1 MNEEIE
7 RLGKRLARERAAR
20 KEAERILE
28 EKSLELFNA
37 NLRLQ
42 AAAEQSE
49 LLVVQRTAELSQALQ
64 IAKQANLAKSDFL
77 ANMSHEIRTPMN
89 GIIGMTDLA
98 LEAQSQPERQEYL
111 DIVKRSAQ
119 SLLAIIN
126 DILDFSKIEAG
137 KINIEQA
144 PYNLHQT
151 VNDCFQVLRARA
163 DEKDLLI
170 ACTFDDATPPMVMGD
185 STRLRQIL
193 INLIGNAIKFT
204 KQGRIDIHIEKQVL
218 PDRQER
224 LKFRVQDTG
233 IGIAPNKLDSIFEA
247 FSQADI
253 STTRQYGG
261 TGLGLTI
268 TQRLVHLMGGQ
279 LQVNSQLG
287 VGSSFE
293 FDLPY
298 EKATELDASQ
308 TQPDPVHAVMP
319 SLSVLVVEDHPIN
332 QLLASRMLGKW
343 GHKVHLAENGQEALN
358 RLIAHPETFD
368 LILMDVQMP
377 IMGGLEA
384 TTKIRQMAP
393 FKGLP
398 IVAMTA
404 NAMLGDREMCLEAG
418 MDDYL
423 SKPIL
428 AKDLEEIL
436 HQLLARGLLNWP
448 GKR

>member
-7 RLGKRLARERAAR
+7 RLSKRLARERAAR

-111 DIVKRSAQ
+111 DVVKRSAQ

-151 VNDCFQVLRARA
+151 VNDCLQVLRARA
-163 DEKDLLI
+163 DDKDLVI
-170 ACTFDDATPPMVMGD
+170 VCTFDDTTPAMVMGD
-185 STRLRQIL
+185 PTRLRQIL

-204 KQGRIDIHIEKQVL
+204 KQGRIDIHIEKQLL
-218 PDRQER
+218 PDRPER

-298 EKATELDASQ
+298 EKASELEASQ
-308 TQPDPVHAVMP
+308 TTPDPVQSIMP

-332 QLLASRMLGKW
+332 QLLASRMLEKW
-343 GHKVHLAENGQEALN
+343 GHKVHLAENGQEALD
-358 RLIAHPETFD
+358 RLIAHQDTFD
-368 LILMDVQMP
+368 LILMDMQMP

-384 TTKIRQMAP
+384 TAKIRQMAP

-404 NAMLGDREMCLEAG
+404 NAMLGDREICLEAG

-428 AKDLEEIL
+428 AKDLEEKL